1 MKNQDRKPT
10 ALREIQDITRLLDT
24 AIRTVSDAKEEIQKL
39 RQEEVLHTQRLVVH
53 PDAVP
58 LVMELM
64 AWALQEKWIRA
75 ETDNSRGAIAEL
87 LDRTFFF
94 CQKDDPEK
102 CLSHSSILNYLK
114 KIYAGEVPR
123 KVTKKCL
130 LELIRKLKDYL
141 PD

>member
-1 MKNQDRKPT
+1 MKNENRKNVVPG
-10 ALREIQDITRLLDT
+10 EIQEIIRLLDT
-24 AIRTVSDAKEEIQKL
+24 AMHAVSDAKEELQKL
-39 RQEEVLHTQRLVVH
+39 QQEQVVHTQRLVVH

-58 LVMELM
+58 LVIELM
-64 AWALQEKWIRA
+64 VWGLQEKWIRA
-75 ETDNSRGAIAEL
+75 ETDNSRAAIADL

-102 CLSHSSILNYLK
+102 CLSQSSILNYLK

>member
-58 LVMELM
+58 LLMELM